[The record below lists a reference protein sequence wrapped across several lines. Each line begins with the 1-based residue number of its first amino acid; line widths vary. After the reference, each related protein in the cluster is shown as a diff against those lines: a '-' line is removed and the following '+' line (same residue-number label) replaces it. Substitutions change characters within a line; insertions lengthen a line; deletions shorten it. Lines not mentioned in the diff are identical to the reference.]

1 MAIANLMEK
10 KWLWRKF
17 HVVTADGVHEVVY
30 NGKGAGYE
38 EVKVDGETACRLKSL
53 IWYEPHFDFTIGNA
67 NARVNVKVSP
77 LMQIRQFDLIVNE
90 MLVYSE

>member
-17 HVVTADGVHEVVY
+17 HVVTTDGVYEIVY

-53 IWYEPHFDFTIGNA
+53 LWYEPRFDFAIGKT

-77 LMQIRQFDLIVNE
+77 LLQISRFDLIVNE
-90 MLVYSE
+90 TVVYSE